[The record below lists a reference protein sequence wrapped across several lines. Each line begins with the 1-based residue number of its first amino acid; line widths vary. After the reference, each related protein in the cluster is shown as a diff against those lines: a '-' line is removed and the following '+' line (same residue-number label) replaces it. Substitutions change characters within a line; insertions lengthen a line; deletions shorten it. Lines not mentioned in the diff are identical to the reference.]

1 MTVYFRLVYIVLV
14 VCNGDGVGD
23 GMCIYCAVQ
32 FEANVCEVP
41 NNLTPNLKSS
51 MNIVIITLSRAV
63 AGDWNV

>member
-1 MTVYFRLVYIVLV
+1 MVMVLV
-14 VCNGDGVGD
+14 TVCAYVIG
-23 GMCIYCAVQ
+23 CAIQ